1 MKNKFKNLIIYILR
15 YLNILNF
22 NYNLKKKI
30 DFGSE
35 ESSKYFTNSLKKIN
49 NYFEIGSG
57 SSTYLVD
64 SLGLRY
70 LSIEG
75 DKSFYNYLKKKNIKK
90 VSYINIGPTKYF
102 SYPILPYFIIK
113 NKVRRY
119 TTSIKYFIQK
129 YNATPELILI
139 DGRFR
144 VLCTLNTIEELK
156 ISGLKF
162 NTKIIIDDYIN
173 RKNYHCIEEFV
184 QVKKVGR
191 FGVFIIDNNTKI
203 NFKKI
208 NLLPKKVLYNSI

>member
-1 MKNKFKNLIIYILR
+1 MKNKFKNLIIYIFR

-75 DKSFYNYLKKKNIKK
+75 DKSFYNYLKKKILKK
-90 VSYINIGPTKYF
+90 LVI
-102 SYPILPYFIIK
+102 
-113 NKVRRY
+113 
-119 TTSIKYFIQK
+119 
-129 YNATPELILI
+129 
-139 DGRFR
+139 
-144 VLCTLNTIEELK
+144 
-156 ISGLKF
+156 
-162 NTKIIIDDYIN
+162 
-173 RKNYHCIEEFV
+173 
-184 QVKKVGR
+184 
-191 FGVFIIDNNTKI
+191 
-203 NFKKI
+203 
-208 NLLPKKVLYNSI
+208 